1 MFADCGQPL
10 PKTGYVLGSVRTTL
24 YGSSVSVS
32 CSTGYSGVPKALTCQ
47 ANGDWSSP
55 FGCTIIGL

>member
-10 PKTGYVLGSVRTTL
+10 PKAGYVLGSVRTTL
-24 YGSSVSVS
+24 YGSSITVT
-32 CSTGYSGVPKALTCQ
+32 CSTGYSGVPNALTCQ

-55 FGCTIIGL
+55 TGCTIIGM